1 MTRGGAAPMSGAE
14 RVDGTRP
21 CVAFI
26 HLVPTPYWLH
36 LHRRLDREIP
46 EIELHSLYTHDV
58 PDQPWSL
65 DAAADVRPVHFGKG
79 EGVESKSMVGSAPR
93 EFARA
98 GRIIRWLKEHRVRLV
113 VLYGYNDAGRLRIL
127 RWCRRHGVPC
137 LLSSDSNVKLD
148 RATGI
153 KKFIKRVLVGGA
165 VRSAWGAMPFGTAG
179 SAYYRRYG
187 ARAERIYRV
196 PGEPD
201 YGVIEGVS
209 DAAIEDVR
217 ARFKIRA
224 GRRHVLFCGRLIEL
238 KRLDTLIDAFNAVA
252 DQRPEWDLV
261 VVGDGPLKSELTARV
276 RPDLT
281 DRVIWAGF
289 IGDSPTIAAVYRAC
303 DALVL
308 PSRFDQWALV
318 VNEAV
323 AAGLALI
330 TSDVVGASDDLLR
343 PGVNG
348 FTFPP
353 GDVEALSA
361 ALLKVTDA
369 GSIDAFKAGSREV
382 IAAWRRTSD
391 PVQGVRQALRDAGV
405 INGGGVAVDGAGALS
420 GTAAALTSP

>member
-1 MTRGGAAPMSGAE
+1 MTSSVAAPSTHPGQT
-14 RVDGTRP
+14 GGGGRP

-36 LHRRLDREIP
+36 LHRRLERELP
-46 EIELHSLYTHDV
+46 EVELHSLYTHDV

-79 EGVESKSMVGSAPR
+79 EGVESKSIALSAPR
-93 EFARA
+93 EFGRA
-98 GRIIRWLKEHRVRLV
+98 GRIIRWLKEHRVRFV

-127 RWCRRHGVPC
+127 RWCRRNSIPC

-148 RATGI
+148 RATGVKRI
-153 KKFIKRVLVGGA
+153 IKRILVGGA

-179 SAYYRRYG
+179 AAYYRKYG
-187 ARAERIYRV
+187 ARADRIYRV

-201 YGVIEGVS
+201 YAVIEGAS
-209 DAAIEDVR
+209 NAEIEAARE
-217 ARFKIRA
+217 RFNIRA
-224 GRRHVLFCGRLIEL
+224 PKRHVLFCGRLIEL

-252 DQRPEWDLV
+252 DDRPDWNLV
-261 VVGDGPLKSELTARV
+261 IVGDGPLKNELRARV
-276 RPDLT
+276 RPDLAE
-281 DRVIWAGF
+281 RVIWAGF
-289 IGDSPTIAAVYRAC
+289 IGDSATIAAVYRAC
-303 DALVL
+303 DVLVL

-348 FTFPP
+348 FTFPA
-353 GDVEALSA
+353 GDADALAA
-361 ALLKVTDA
+361 ALLKVTAA
-369 GSIDAFKAGSREV
+369 GEIDAYKAGSRDV
-382 IAAWRRTSD
+382 IAEWRRTSD
-391 PVQGVRQALRDAGV
+391 PVQGVRRVLLDAGV
-405 INGGGVAVDGAGALS
+405 IGG
-420 GTAAALTSP
+420 AAAAGRDSPDSFI